1 MGVWGDYNDHCR
13 NLYFCE
19 QHSLTITFPFI
30 LQRKEKEIDNWNWKI
45 PTKKPGKLGP
55 VCVWHGVRVWGT
67 QSKLIQ
73 DGSNVRLHMQICR
86 SPPKFLVIRFV
97 VCVLMGFAMSVLHC
111 VDRRFRQNIKA
122 SVVQSGIRGK
132 FNLTL
137 KTTSQIRSRK
147 KRLWTKRRN
156 RKRDFEETEPR
167 FKVNLG
173 RVFVSLPST
182 KNRSRRTNNSWL
194 KWTFIYFAS
203 VFYHDLICL
212 KRGVWNF
219 FFYRRG
225 KKVCKKVCKRL
236 VWAFCGNF

>member
-55 VCVWHGVRVWGT
+55 ACVWHGVRVWGT
-67 QSKLIQ
+67 QPKLIQ
-73 DGSNVRLHMQICR
+73 DVSNVRLHMQICR
-86 SPPKFLVIRFV
+86 SPPKFLVIRFE

-111 VDRRFRQNIKA
+111 VDRRQPSKH
-122 SVVQSGIRGK
+122 QSFGCAKWDKREIWLNFENDESNSERE
-132 FNLTL
+132 
-137 KTTSQIRSRK
+137 KTPMNQ
-147 KRLWTKRRN
+147 RRN
-156 RKRDFEETEPR
+156 RKQGFEETEPR
-167 FKVNLG
+167 FKVNPG

-194 KWTFIYFAS
+194 KWTFIYFANI
-203 VFYHDLICL
+203 FCHDLICL

-225 KKVCKKVCKRL
+225 KRVCKK
-236 VWAFCGNF
+236 GM